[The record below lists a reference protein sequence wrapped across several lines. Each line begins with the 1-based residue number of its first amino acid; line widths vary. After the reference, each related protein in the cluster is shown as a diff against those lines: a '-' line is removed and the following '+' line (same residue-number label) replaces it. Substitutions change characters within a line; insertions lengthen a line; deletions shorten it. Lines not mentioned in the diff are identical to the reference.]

1 VSAPLD
7 GRTIVVTRPA
17 AQSGRFI
24 ELATHAGARC
34 IAFPTL
40 DIERLPLSADS
51 LEDVGRT
58 DWDWAIYTSTNAVE
72 AAFDAL
78 GRAPAARHAA
88 AVGRATAR
96 ALEQR
101 GVSVSLRPETANS
114 EGLLAS
120 PELQDVAN
128 TRVLLVKGEGGR
140 NLLRETLT
148 MRGAHVRTLEVYR
161 RALSRPTQAARS
173 LLHATL
179 ACDPHVVVV
188 AVTSAEVL
196 AALLQ
201 LVGADEAALLRT
213 RTLLAPGARVAATA
227 HELGWAGPIVQAATA
242 EDDAMLRALQDAS
255 AGTAPGA

>member
-1 VSAPLD
+1 MSAPLD

-72 AAFDAL
+72 ATFDAL
-78 GRAPAARHAA
+78 GRAPGARHAA

-128 TRVLLVKGEGGR
+128 TRVLLVKGAGGR
-140 NLLRETLT
+140 DLLRETLT
-148 MRGAHVRTLEVYR
+148 VRGAHVRTLEVYR
-161 RALSRPTQAARS
+161 RALSQPTQEARS
-173 LLHATL
+173 LLHTTL
-179 ACDPHVVVV
+179 VRDPHVVV

-255 AGTAPGA
+255 GRTAPPA